1 METFLIWSL
10 SAHYTTDIILPT
22 EDAEQA
28 RECFRLYGTYLV
40 MEKVDQMINI
50 HMKTIHHHFINDEY
64 CGKKASTNV
73 VIESEINGY

>member
-1 METFLIWSL
+1 
-10 SAHYTTDIILPT
+10 
-22 EDAEQA
+22 
-28 RECFRLYGTYLV
+28 

-64 CGKKASTNV
+64 CGKKASTND